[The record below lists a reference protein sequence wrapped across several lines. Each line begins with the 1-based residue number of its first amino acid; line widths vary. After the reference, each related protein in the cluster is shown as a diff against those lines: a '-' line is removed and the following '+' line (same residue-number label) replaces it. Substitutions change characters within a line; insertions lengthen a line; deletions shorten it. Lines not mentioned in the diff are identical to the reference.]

1 MKSEQVV
8 SPAARP
14 FQVQVT
20 MAEEKK
26 TEENSKEDQA
36 EVHKVQGAFASSSD
50 HNALAFRR
58 MMGSFG
64 ARTNLI
70 RKQVQHFIFGFYPL
84 AIYDDSA

>member
-8 SPAARP
+8 SPARP

-26 TEENSKEDQA
+26 TEESSKEDQA
-36 EVHKVQGAFASSSD
+36 EVHEVQGAFAASSD

-70 RKQVQHFIFGFYPL
+70 RKQVQPYLFGFYSFVM
-84 AIYDDSA
+84 YDDSA

>member
-1 MKSEQVV
+1 
-8 SPAARP
+8 
-14 FQVQVT
+14 

-26 TEENSKEDQA
+26 TEETSKEDQA
-36 EVHKVQGAFASSSD
+36 EVHEVQGAFAASSD

-70 RKQVQHFIFGFYPL
+70 RKQVLPFIFGFYL
-84 AIYDDSA
+84 SEIYI

>member
-8 SPAARP
+8 SPARP

-26 TEENSKEDQA
+26 TEESSKEDQA
-36 EVHKVQGAFASSSD
+36 EVHEVQGAFAASSD

-70 RKQVQHFIFGFYPL
+70 RKQVQTSLIGLSPV
-84 AIYDDSA
+84 AMYDDSA